1 MRSTVPMDELA
12 QARRKR
18 LMSNGLFSPQIG
30 EIAEALVA
38 LDGVAPRKLV
48 IDNIARRRGA
58 PEASEALKHELTLA
72 LELHCVQAESE
83 GRMAAFVSGPRVWSL
98 TADAYDFLR
107 QHMRPA
113 AHG

>member
-1 MRSTVPMDELA
+1 MPIDELA
-12 QARRKR
+12 QARKR
-18 LMSNGLFSPQIG
+18 RLQSNGLFSPQIG

-48 IDNIARRRGA
+48 INHIARRRGA
-58 PEASEALKHELTLA
+58 SEASEALKHELTLA
-72 LELHCVQAESE
+72 MELHCAQAECE

-98 TADAYDFLR
+98 TADAYAFFR
-107 QHMRPA
+107 THMRAA